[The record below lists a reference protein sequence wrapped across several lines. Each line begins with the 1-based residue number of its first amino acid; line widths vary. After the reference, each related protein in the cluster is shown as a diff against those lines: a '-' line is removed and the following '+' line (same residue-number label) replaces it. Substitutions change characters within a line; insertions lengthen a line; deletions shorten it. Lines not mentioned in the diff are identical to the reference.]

1 MYSMDIK
8 VTKLEETYKKKYLK
22 KRKVNIKNKI
32 RKQKVLNKASHSSV
46 VKMKITQW
54 KIVLDSSI

>member
-32 RKQKVLNKASHSSV
+32 RKQKVLNKASRSSV